1 MYGTVTA
8 VKQHLLKRIRFV
20 SLSQVYQSFRLN
32 NILLL
37 TNLQVK
43 LVLKHNRYFVESAH
57 PETLQFLL
65 KDPVIQVSLVIPP
78 GDPPVSAQ
86 GSRYSGQ
93 SSHPTRRPFSSCSRI
108 QLFRSV

>member
-65 KDPVIQVSLVIPP
+65 KDPVIQVSLVILFLLKYPVIQVSLVILP
-78 GDPPVSAQ
+78 GDPSVPAQ
-86 GSRYSGQ
+86 GSSYSG
-93 SSHPTRRPFSSCSRI
+93 
-108 QLFRSV
+108 